1 MRKKIKTLF
10 TILITTLFLSACSS
24 GEDEQVE
31 LNAWKEKLR
40 DTTKTHSVDNPLPEI
55 KEGIDNVADKA
66 GEKVSAGKDKAQ
78 GLGNM
83 IVDKVK
89 DWADTPSDLPTT
101 GNENEDSE
109 NVTTSEELS
118 ELIESASGTDK
129 RIHVKFKRVVDGD
142 TIIVT
147 RNGEELP
154 RIRLIGIN
162 TPESVHPDETKNVA
176 EGKYASDYLKEYM
189 KDVTDLWLEI
199 GIETHDDYGR
209 ILAYV
214 WMSETSSSDDKMLN
228 IHMVKSGWAEPMTV
242 GANTKYKD
250 RIEAAAK

>member
-1 MRKKIKTLF
+1 MRKRIKVLLTTIIITL
-10 TILITTLFLSACSS
+10 LLCACSS
-24 GEDEQVE
+24 NEQVE
-31 LNAWKEKLR
+31 LDAWKAKLK
-40 DTTKTHSVDNPLPEI
+40 DTKKEHSVDNPLPEI
-55 KEGIDNVADKA
+55 KEGLGNVADAVGDKA
-66 GEKVSAGKDKAQ
+66 ASGKDKAQ
-78 GLGNM
+78 GIGNL

-89 DWADTPSDLPTT
+89 DWTDTPSDLPTT
-101 GNENEDSE
+101 GNENEDSG

-118 ELIESASGTDK
+118 ELIEAASGTDK

-142 TIIVT
+142 TIAVT

-162 TPESVHPDETKNVA
+162 TPESVHPDESKNVE

-214 WMSETSSSDDKMLN
+214 WMSETSSADDKMLN

-250 RIEAAAK
+250 KIAAAAK

>member
-1 MRKKIKTLF
+1 MRKKIRLLFITL
-10 TILITTLFLSACSS
+10 LITTILSACSS
-24 GEDEQVE
+24 DEPVE
-31 LNAWKEKLR
+31 LDAWKSKLK
-40 DTTKTHSVDNPLPEI
+40 DTTKTHSVDNPLPGI
-55 KEGIDNVADKA
+55 KEDMNNAVDVIGDKA
-66 GEKVSAGKDKAQ
+66 SSGADKAQ
-78 GLGNM
+78 GIGEA
-83 IVDKVK
+83 IVDTVK
-89 DWADTPSDLPTT
+89 EWANDTSYLPII
-101 GNENEDSE
+101 DSE
-109 NVTTSEELS
+109 SSDSGSSDTSEELA
-118 ELIESASGTDK
+118 ELIEAASGTDK

-147 RNGEELP
+147 RNEEELP
-154 RIRLIGIN
+154 RVRLIGIN
-162 TPESVHPDETKNVA
+162 TPESVHPDETKNVE

-214 WMSETSSSDDKMLN
+214 WMSEASSADDKMLN
-228 IHMVKSGWAEPMTV
+228 IHMVKAGWAEPMAI